1 MRRHKI
7 TAFILACITV
17 LTSFSPA
24 LTSMAKD
31 ESSDIICGKAS
42 VACEA
47 PIIHELTA
55 EEQEK
60 ISSGDIQPVVVNDLD
75 EYLKN
80 FDAGTTDLTDCIE
93 DIPTPSTRAT
103 MSSKKTIGVNPIPVP
118 PVYINCEFT
127 YTKNKAQVG
136 YYFFKNVSNIK
147 SWLTGI
153 RFPVNFSWKQRR
165 ASKSFTS
172 TRRHLTITLTGVLD
186 TYIIVNGIGKI
197 LSQNRTYS
205 FNFYLKS

>member
-24 LTSMAKD
+24 ITSMAKD

-75 EYLKN
+75 EYL
-80 FDAGTTDLTDCIE
+80 
-93 DIPTPSTRAT
+93 
-103 MSSKKTIGVNPIPVP
+103 
-118 PVYINCEFT
+118 
-127 YTKNKAQVG
+127 
-136 YYFFKNVSNIK
+136 
-147 SWLTGI
+147 
-153 RFPVNFSWKQRR
+153 
-165 ASKSFTS
+165 
-172 TRRHLTITLTGVLD
+172 
-186 TYIIVNGIGKI
+186 
-197 LSQNRTYS
+197 
-205 FNFYLKS
+205 

>member
-1 MRRHKI
+1 
-7 TAFILACITV
+7 
-17 LTSFSPA
+17 
-24 LTSMAKD
+24 
-31 ESSDIICGKAS
+31 
-42 VACEA
+42 
-47 PIIHELTA
+47 
-55 EEQEK
+55 
-60 ISSGDIQPVVVNDLD
+60 
-75 EYLKN
+75 
-80 FDAGTTDLTDCIE
+80 
-93 DIPTPSTRAT
+93 

-165 ASKSFTS
+165 ANKSFTS

-186 TYIIVNGIGKI
+186 TYIIVNGIVKI

-205 FNFYLKS
+205 FNLYLKS